1 MRYLFIL
8 LMAISCSV
16 NGWTQEPSKVI
27 PVFQF
32 STLDGAVFNPTN
44 LTTGKMSFFVFVDTD
59 CDHCQHAMQYINQ
72 HHGEF
77 KKAAVYLVSMAN
89 PARIN
94 EFMSRYGANLVNQ
107 KHVVLLQ
114 DTRYDF
120 ISKFKPQKTVT
131 GDPRPNTN
139 ARGNVGFCDGHAE
152 FLSRKEA
159 ISQRYSG
166 PRP

>member
-16 NGWTQEPSKVI
+16 NGWTQEPGKVI

-114 DTRYDF
+114 DTRSDF
-120 ISKFKPQKTVT
+120 ISKFKPQKYPGMFLYSADKKLLLY
-131 GDPRPNTN
+131 GDDEKKINMFSKKIK
-139 ARGNVGFCDGHAE
+139 AGG
-152 FLSRKEA
+152 
-159 ISQRYSG
+159 
-166 PRP
+166 

>member
-120 ISKFKPQKTVT
+120 ISKFKPQKYPGMFLYSADKKLLLY
-131 GDPRPNTN
+131 GDDEKKINMFSKKIK
-139 ARGNVGFCDGHAE
+139 AGG
-152 FLSRKEA
+152 
-159 ISQRYSG
+159 
-166 PRP
+166 